1 MAREKSHLN
10 LSQAAWAQVSQLG
23 QKRAWGMSALFF
35 KPERSWLT
43 WLQQGAEIGSGRFGK
58 I

>member
-1 MAREKSHLN
+1 
-10 LSQAAWAQVSQLG
+10 
-23 QKRAWGMSALFF
+23 MSALFF